1 MTATSLRTRST
12 TTTLV
17 ISLLNPRISIL
28 EVVRV
33 TRDAMKI
40 VDLDPIEVED
50 LIRVVQE
57 DTMMMVRLERRLGTM
72 PEIAP
77 REKIA
82 LRANKIEM
90 TERDA
95 Q

>member
-1 MTATSLRTRST
+1 M
-12 TTTLV
+12 V